1 VAVTLLTLP
10 VGCALQKEEEAMQ
23 VKITAT
29 RWRPG
34 LTAPLWSA
42 LAPWAPALAVLRL
55 PGNEVL
61 CFSWHTF
68 SILNLSCLGG
78 GACGSA
84 PEWQRGAVLSITR
97 YLSRLAIH
105 QNNNQATVLGVLRQA
120 GSEVLNLEM
129 PFHCPPLLCA
139 QSLMAASSRKDLKD
153 NIMTPPI

>member
-1 VAVTLLTLP
+1 M
-10 VGCALQKEEEAMQ
+10 VGIGA
-23 VKITAT
+23 
-29 RWRPG
+29 
-34 LTAPLWSA
+34 
-42 LAPWAPALAVLRL
+42 WAPALAVLRL